1 LPCGRG
7 AAKIVPAFLQ
17 GIPMTLRLLS
27 VSLAAAGL
35 VIAAT
40 PRASALE
47 PDAVAKALG
56 AALVNGTNVAAS
68 YDSAHAD
75 GDNVV
80 VDGLT
85 VTRQSTDQTLRF
97 DKVVVDKPT
106 KGGVGVFQS
115 PMISFAGGTLA
126 GDSKGTIDAAT
137 VTDAVVLDASLLK
150 GGMPGEGILF
160 RTAEVKGIQVYRQA
174 EPGSISIDRIEL
186 ESGNVVDNLAQ
197 DSKGRVENVTLS
209 PDLFPAGAITPAS
222 IGYDNLAL
230 DVSWDSSRD
239 VSAKTITIRDFTVQ
253 VHDGGA
259 LTIKGVMGNLPDP
272 RVLDDAGAASKA
284 SKTEVHQLTLRYLDN
299 SLADRVL
306 DALAKQQGL
315 TREAYIQQL
324 SAALPFL
331 LLTLNNPAF
340 QQEVTDAVQGF
351 LKDPHSL
358 TISLDPDA
366 PVSGSD
372 ILSLLKTDPST
383 VPDRLKA
390 SVTANTPE

>member
-1 LPCGRG
+1 
-7 AAKIVPAFLQ
+7 
-17 GIPMTLRLLS
+17 MTLRILS
-27 VSLAAAGL
+27 VSLAVAALSAAG
-35 VIAAT
+35 T
-40 PRASALE
+40 PASAIE

-56 AALVNGTNVAAS
+56 AALVKGVNVAAS
-68 YDSAHAD
+68 YDLAHAD

-85 VTRQSTDQTLRF
+85 VSRLSTDQTLRF
-97 DKVVVDKPT
+97 DKVVIDKPT
-106 KGGVGVFQS
+106 AGGNGVFQS
-115 PMISFAGGTLA
+115 PLISFANGTLS
-126 GDSKGTIDAAT
+126 GESTGTIDAAT
-137 VTDAVVLDASLLK
+137 VTDAIVLDASAAKNTGL
-150 GGMPGEGILF
+150 GEGILF
-160 RTAEVKGIQVYRQA
+160 HTAEVTGVHVARQTD
-174 EPGSISIDRIEL
+174 PGEISIDRVEV
-186 ESGNVVDNLAQ
+186 ESGNVVDNHAQ

-209 PDLFPAGAITPAS
+209 PDLFPTGLTPDA
-222 IGYDNLAL
+222 IGYDKLAL

-239 VSAKTITIRDFTVQ
+239 MAAKTMTIRDFTIDI
-253 VHDGGA
+253 HDGGT

-284 SKTEVHQLTLRYLDN
+284 SGTEVHQLTVSYLDN
-299 SLADRVL
+299 SLAGRIL
-306 DALAKQQGL
+306 DALAKRQGL
-315 TREAYIQQL
+315 NREEYVQQL

-340 QQEVTDAVQGF
+340 QKQVSAAVKGF
-351 LKDPHSL
+351 LANPHSL
-358 TISLDPDA
+358 RISLDPDA